1 MKRKEKKRKERCP
14 ASSARPCI
22 GLVWTV
28 RFGSNGAYAL
38 GINKN
43 RAAHARSTRFLSPFL
58 SVPECRRARRG
69 RHSRN
74 RRRRRWRWTSN
85 SNQLQRRSILH
96 SQEGRGGGEAA
107 ETIAELFS
115 SFLLE
120 GCEVLPGAAK
130 PPSSLRASEPSQ
142 APKAGKPTIN
152 YHRLPLDGHQFDLDA
167 FLTKDR
173 NANNQSK
180 PSAQS
185 GSKSIDRRLTTPQL
199 VSALTGIWNLVGQ
212 PESSSTAQ
220 ISDSHGILH
229 KDEPVCFE
237 QKEQALMSCCAE
249 YSTGLSSQ
257 NFLPTPKSI
266 FEDLSLVK
274 KMLMLTSC
282 SSMAV
287 RNLRRISA
295 LEGTLTIPAKQETC
309 QLSYVLAPVKRLTF
323 TEVLYM
329 QMVTHEETRIM
340 PSDQISSNTCT
351 LTKNSMCIS
360 CPEGDAVV
368 VNSGHTDQNVDGRMS
383 QEHSVDKYS
392 PQLESSVQH
401 RFYGAVTLN
410 RHAVAGALAGA
421 VVSVSLHPIDT
432 VKTIIQV
439 NSSRR
444 SSFYHTLLRTLV
456 ERGVLGLYGGLAS
469 KIACSA
475 PISAI
480 YTLTYEI
487 VKGSL
492 LPIMPKEYH
501 SIAHCTAG
509 GCSSIATSFLFTPS
523 ECIKQQIQVGS
534 QYQNCWEALLGCL
547 RKGGVTSLYAGWGA
561 VLCRNIPHSVI
572 KFYTY
577 ESLKQFMLKSAPANA
592 HLDSGQ
598 TLFCGGFAGSTAAL
612 FTTPF
617 DVVKT
622 RVQLQALSPIS
633 KYDGVLHALKEIFQR
648 EGLKGLYRG
657 LAPRLAMYIS
667 QGAIF
672 FTSYEFLK
680 TIMFSEQEL
689 PARSF

>member
-1 MKRKEKKRKERCP
+1 M
-14 ASSARPCI
+14 SSKC
-22 GLVWTV
+22 G
-28 RFGSNGAYAL
+28 
-38 GINKN
+38 
-43 RAAHARSTRFLSPFL
+43 
-58 SVPECRRARRG
+58 
-69 RHSRN
+69 
-74 RRRRRWRWTSN
+74 
-85 SNQLQRRSILH
+85 
-96 SQEGRGGGEAA
+96 
-107 ETIAELFS
+107 
-115 SFLLE
+115 
-120 GCEVLPGAAK
+120 
-130 PPSSLRASEPSQ
+130 
-142 APKAGKPTIN
+142 APKVRKPTIN

-180 PSAQS
+180 PSTQS
-185 GSKSIDRRLTTPQL
+185 GIKSIDRRLTTPQL

-212 PESSSTAQ
+212 PESSGTAQ
-220 ISDSHGILH
+220 ISESHEILH
-229 KDEPVCFE
+229 KDEPVCFSKE

-249 YSTGLSSQ
+249 NSTGLSSQ
-257 NFLPTPKSI
+257 NFLSTPKSI

-282 SSMAV
+282 SSMAGGSSTWRHV
-287 RNLRRISA
+287 HVGSAYYLKYQNIYPMQTRMMHTYAVSGSTEFKKDQSFRRDDNHSSQTRNMPTELCTSSSEEAHIYGSSLHGTKSN
-295 LEGTLTIPAKQETC
+295 LEIIPEYCSSSSCSSQ
-309 QLSYVLAPVKRLTF
+309 
-323 TEVLYM
+323 
-329 QMVTHEETRIM
+329 QMVTCEETRIM
-340 PSDQISSNTCT
+340 PADQISSNTCT
-351 LTKNSMCIS
+351 LTENSVCIS
-360 CPEGDAVV
+360 CPVGDAVV
-368 VNSGHTDQNVDGRMS
+368 INSEHTDQNVDGLMS
-383 QEHSVDKYS
+383 QEHFVDKYS

-401 RFYGAVTLN
+401 RFYGAVNLN
-410 RHAVAGALAGA
+410 RHAVAGALAGT

-444 SSFYHTLLRTLV
+444 SSFYHTLRRALV

-492 LPIMPKEYH
+492 LPILPKEYH

-509 GCSSIATSFLFTPS
+509 GCSSIATSFVFTPS
-523 ECIKQQIQVGS
+523 ECIKQQMQVGS
-534 QYQNCWEALLGCL
+534 QYQNCWDALLGCL
-547 RKGGVTSLYAGWGA
+547 RKGGITSLYAGWGA

-592 HLDSGQ
+592 NLDSGQ

-612 FTTPF
+612 CTTPF

-633 KYDGVLHALKEIFQR
+633 KYDGVLHALKEIFQH
-648 EGLKGLYRG
+648 EGLQGLYRG

-689 PARSF
+689 PARNF

>member
-1 MKRKEKKRKERCP
+1 M
-14 ASSARPCI
+14 SSKC
-22 GLVWTV
+22 G
-28 RFGSNGAYAL
+28 
-38 GINKN
+38 
-43 RAAHARSTRFLSPFL
+43 
-58 SVPECRRARRG
+58 
-69 RHSRN
+69 
-74 RRRRRWRWTSN
+74 
-85 SNQLQRRSILH
+85 
-96 SQEGRGGGEAA
+96 
-107 ETIAELFS
+107 
-115 SFLLE
+115 
-120 GCEVLPGAAK
+120 
-130 PPSSLRASEPSQ
+130 

-282 SSMAV
+282 SSMAGGSSTWRHMHV
-287 RNLRRISA
+287 GSAYYLQYQNIYPMQTRMMHTYAVSGSTEFKEDQCFRRNTNHSSQTRNMPTELCTSSSEEAHIHGSSLHGTKSN
-295 LEGTLTIPAKQETC
+295 LEIIPEYYSSSSCSSQ
-309 QLSYVLAPVKRLTF
+309 
-323 TEVLYM
+323 

-572 KFYTY
+572 K
-577 ESLKQFMLKSAPANA
+577 
-592 HLDSGQ
+592 
-598 TLFCGGFAGSTAAL
+598 LFCGGFAGSTAAL